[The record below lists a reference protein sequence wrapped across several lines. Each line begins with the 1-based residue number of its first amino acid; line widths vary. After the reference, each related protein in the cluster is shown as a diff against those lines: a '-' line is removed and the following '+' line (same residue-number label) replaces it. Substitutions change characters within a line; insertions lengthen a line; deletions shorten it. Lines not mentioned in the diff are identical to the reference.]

1 MSEKTNIIIK
11 RAESRQ
17 DAGDIAKLAEK
28 IWIEHYTPI
37 IGTEQVRY
45 MLDKFQSF
53 DRIYSDIISAEYQY
67 FVALCSGIP
76 AGYASIR
83 TGGNKDIFLS
93 KLYVEKAYRGK
104 GIARKI
110 IITIRDIGIKGGY
123 DYIWLTVNK
132 NNSGS
137 IEAYKR
143 MGFNIIDKIITDI
156 GAGFVMDD
164 YKMQLKLT

>member
-1 MSEKTNIIIK
+1 MVNMVK
-11 RAESRQ
+11 
-17 DAGDIAKLAEK
+17 
-28 IWIEHYTPI
+28 
-37 IGTEQVRY
+37 
-45 MLDKFQSF
+45 
-53 DRIYSDIISAEYQY
+53 
-67 FVALCSGIP
+67 
-76 AGYASIR
+76 
-83 TGGNKDIFLS
+83 
-93 KLYVEKAYRGK
+93 
-104 GIARKI
+104 
-110 IITIRDIGIKGGY
+110 DIGIKGGY